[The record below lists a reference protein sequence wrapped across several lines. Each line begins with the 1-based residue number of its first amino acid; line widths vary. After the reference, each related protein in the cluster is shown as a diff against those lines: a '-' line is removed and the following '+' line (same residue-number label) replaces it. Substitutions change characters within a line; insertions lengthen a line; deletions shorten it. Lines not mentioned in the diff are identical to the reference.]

1 MAHGA
6 GLAGAGILQTPL
18 PYVAADLAAGRLVS
32 VLEGWPPP
40 AIYGFH
46 LYYPKSRQ
54 MRPALKA
61 LVELLRASHTGSSAS
76 RTRWPSQDRSGV
88 RTV

>member
-61 LVELLRASHTGSSAS
+61 LVELLR
-76 RTRWPSQDRSGV
+76 RTRDPQRAAQGGLRKTGPV